1 MATKGKSRARRAKQA
16 DLFPSLLSYARA
28 GFGGAGTQRSHPT
41 KARPFS
47 PRAPLHVVMR
57 SERARGDF
65 SLLRYGRRVEKILAG
80 EAARVGG
87 KLYDLANSGNHLH
100 LVVRLPSPTAMRRFM
115 RASSGLIA
123 REVLGAKKGTPS
135 EMLRLTAKS
144 SVSVQPV
151 PRGRATR
158 STRSA
163 NKATERRTASDT
175 RPSQKP
181 RFWDARP
188 FSRIVSWGPDYNG
201 LKRYFQLN
209 RNEGALAGQT
219 RAASRAML
227 AAIEKLGL
235 ATFGPAPPGTR
246 FASTVTATVQSWAG
260 P

>member
-16 DLFPSLLSYARA
+16 DLFPSLLRFARA
-28 GFGGAGTQRSHPT
+28 GFGGAGTRRSHPT

-100 LVVRLPSPTAMRRFM
+100 MVVRLPSPTAMRRFM
-115 RASSGLIA
+115 RAASGLIA
-123 REVLGAKKGTPS
+123 REVLDAKKGTPS
-135 EMLRLTAKS
+135 EILRLT
-144 SVSVQPV
+144 
-151 PRGRATR
+151 
-158 STRSA
+158 
-163 NKATERRTASDT
+163 DT

-188 FSRIVSWGPDYNG
+188 FSRIVSWGSDYNG
-201 LKRYFQLN
+201 LKRYFQIN

-219 RAASRAML
+219 RTASRAMI

-235 ATFGPAPPGTR
+235 ATFGGQAPPGTAR
-246 FASTVTATVQSWAG
+246 TPPHNRISGDSG
-260 P
+260 NL